1 MNTVICRTVTAAYFT
16 VFMAVAYA
24 QSAVLTGQVSSAEE
38 AAMEGVVVSAKKDG
52 STISI
57 SVVTDARG
65 RFAFPAARLEPGHY
79 TLKARAAGY
88 ELAAAAP
95 AVQAQQ
101 SDLDETQ
108 RLGRQVFAQSCGIC
122 HLQPSMGVKTYGPPL
137 NKASAGGNDEVM
149 RVFIV
154 NGSERMPAFKYYLK
168 PGEIDAIIAY
178 LRTVPGE
185 SR

>member
-1 MNTVICRTVTAAYFT
+1 MKHGVSTLALALA
-16 VFMAVAYA
+16 AVAAHA
-24 QSAVLTGQVSSAEE
+24 QS
-38 AAMEGVVVSAKKDG
+38 
-52 STISI
+52 
-57 SVVTDARG
+57 
-65 RFAFPAARLEPGHY
+65 
-79 TLKARAAGY
+79 
-88 ELAAAAP
+88 ELN
-95 AVQAQQ
+95 
-101 SDLDETQ
+101 DTQ
-108 RLGRQVFAQSCGIC
+108 LLGRQVFAQSCGIC

-168 PGEIDAIIAY
+168 PSEIDAIIAY